1 MTKPIMRVATTHM
14 KDILNPGDVR
24 RMEMPG
30 FDTEFVDFPHYIMK
44 ITDRIWH
51 DRQVEAIH
59 DYYTPDCPIHT
70 LGGDIVGAAQVVRNT
85 YDTLESFPDRR
96 LDGDNVIW
104 SHDGDGHFYSSH
116 LISSKMT
123 NLGAS
128 EFGPAT
134 GRKILAHTI
143 ADCLCFE
150 NKVIREWLVRD
161 YAGIVLQ
168 MGRDIDEAARHL
180 AEADKANG
188 FNILSHHAS
197 NREMIKAKGPLQVS
211 SQARQESLSVRAFA
225 GRVLGDIWQN
235 RNASAAMRYYF
246 DRARIRFPSDR
257 EFYGPDQLIP
267 LLEEM
272 FVAFPDMQLSIDHI
286 ADIPYLDDV
295 RDIAVRWSFS
305 ATHSGEN
312 ESGTG
317 LYGSASNAPVYMM
330 AVSQWRVKD
339 GYILDD
345 MTIWDDVAFRR
356 QIETQKLG
364 RCLWLP

>member
-1 MTKPIMRVATTHM
+1 MTKPIMRVALTHI
-14 KDILNPGDVR
+14 KDILNPGDQR

-30 FDTEFVDFPHYIMK
+30 FDAEFVDFPHYIMK

-51 DRQVEAIH
+51 DRQVEAIY
-59 DYYTPDCPIHT
+59 DYYTSDCSIHT
-70 LGGDIVGAAQVVRNT
+70 LGGDIVGAAQVVSNT
-85 YDTLESFPDRR
+85 YDTLKSFPDRR

-104 SHDGDGHFYSSH
+104 SYDGEGHFYSSH

-161 YAGIVLQ
+161 NAGIVLQ
-168 MGRDIDEAARHL
+168 MGRDIDETARHL
-180 AEADKANG
+180 AEADKVNG
-188 FNILSHHAS
+188 FNILDHHAL
-197 NREMIKAKGPLQVS
+197 NREMIKTQGLLQVP
-211 SQARQESLSVRAFA
+211 SQAGQEISSVRDFVAS
-225 GRVLGDIWQN
+225 VLGDIWQS
-235 RNASAAMRYYF
+235 RDASAVMRHYF
-246 DRARIRFPSDR
+246 DRARIRFPANR

-272 FVAFPDMQLSIDHI
+272 FVAFPDLQLSIDHI
-286 ADIPYLDDV
+286 ADISYLDDV
-295 RDIAVRWSFS
+295 QDIAVRWSFS
-305 ATHSGEN
+305 ATHTGEN
-312 ESGTG
+312 DNGSG
-317 LYGSASNAPVYMM
+317 LYRSASKAPVYMM

-345 MTIWDDVAFRR
+345 ITIWDDLAFRR

-364 RCLWLP
+364 R